1 MPTVR
6 KAVIPAAGLGT
17 RFLPASAAVPKE
29 MLPLGNRP
37 ALEWIIEEA
46 LAAGITEV
54 ILVLSPDKAPIRRYF
69 DGHPE
74 LIADL
79 EKKGKTDAAKALR
92 RSADIGRHLRYVIQ
106 DSPQGLGHAV
116 GCAESAVNNEPFL
129 ILLGDAPIL
138 GDSPSAALCRVFEAH
153 GGAGVLGVQ
162 RVPPKKI
169 RHYGIVGGT
178 PIDERTTRLTAM
190 VEKPAPADA
199 PGDLAISGRY
209 LLTPQVFEHLRKG
222 RRGKGNEIQLT
233 DAMVHLLDDNPLF
246 AHAYSGTR
254 HDIGTPD
261 GYARAVAAFQG
272 ASNPIE

>member
-46 LAAGITEV
+46 LEAGVTEI
-54 ILVLSPDKAPIRRYF
+54 ILVLSPDKAAVRRYF

-74 LIADL
+74 LIAEL
-79 EKKGKTDAAKALR
+79 EQKGKTSAANALR

-116 GCAESAVNNEPFL
+116 GCAEAAVNDEPFL

-153 GGAGVLGVQ
+153 AGAGVLGVQ
-162 RVPPKKI
+162 RVPPEKI
-169 RHYGIVGGT
+169 RDYGIVGGT
-178 PIDERTTRLTAM
+178 PLDEHTTRLTAM
-190 VEKPAPADA
+190 VEKPDPADA
-199 PGDLAISGRY
+199 PGNLAISGRY
-209 LLTPQVFEHLRKG
+209 LLTPQIFDHLRRG
-222 RRGKGNEIQLT
+222 ERGKGNEIQLT
-233 DAMVHLLDDNPLF
+233 DAMARLLHHDTLF
-246 AHAYSGTR
+246 AHTYAGT
-254 HDIGTPD
+254 
-261 GYARAVAAFQG
+261 
-272 ASNPIE
+272 